1 MQHPL
6 KSIALLVF
14 WLQR

>member
-14 WLQR
+14 LLQR